1 MIRRQAGQ
9 RGKFKVIAGLGAE
22 RRDNQRFPLL
32 SDLVAVPFGGFEL
45 LAFRLEGIH
54 MCASRKPTR
63 VQVVVSQTNGSD
75 SANVF
80 PGHRGNCGRSE
91 PIFKGLGDHLVAGS
105 GQCSDGARSVGQ
117 ELPMRREG
125 VGEPGT
131 LPFGRSLGPG
141 WSICPVGVS
150 AGG

>member
-1 MIRRQAGQ
+1 MVGREAGQ

-22 RRDNQRFPLL
+22 RRDNQGLSLF
-32 SDLVAVPFGGFEL
+32 SDLVAVPFGCFEL
-45 LAFRLEGIH
+45 LAFRPEGIH

-63 VQVVVSQTNGSD
+63 VEVVVGQTNGSD
-75 SANVF
+75 SPNVF
-80 PGHRGNCGRSE
+80 PGHRGDCGQSE

-125 VGEPGT
+125 VCELGT
-131 LPFGRSLGPG
+131 LPFGNSLGPG
-141 WSICPVGVS
+141 WGIGPVGVS